1 MSRFLCGAAERVV
14 TPALGLD
21 IPGYFS
27 VRKGSGVKSD
37 LYSQAVVLQRGEEL
51 LVIISIDILDFQAS
65 FAKEIRRRLGERIG
79 VPAKSVMV
87 VATHAH
93 TGQPTNYTGFCV
105 KKNTKAMARL
115 ADLTVEAAV
124 EAYESRRPVRIGWGV
139 GEQKGISFNRNFY
152 LKDGRIMTN
161 PGKRFPNELVG
172 PISEIDQSVGVI
184 RFDDESGKTVA
195 QIVNFAC
202 HPDVVGGSEYCAD
215 YVGELRR
222 VLKGHFGSDS
232 VLVYLNGCAG
242 NINHIDAFYVAKGN
256 RYPRDHY
263 VVMGETLAREVLR
276 IHSEL
281 EWKDDAEL
289 VSDSKV
295 FRAPRR
301 QPSQEQ
307 LKKAA
312 EALADENATESDR
325 IYALEWTHLAKHPK
339 TFENVEVQLLA
350 IGDCALV
357 GLPGEIFSDT
367 GLAIKA
373 CSLYPM
379 NMVAQL
385 ANGTVGYVVTEPG
398 FTGGI
403 YESILSRY
411 NSSLYP
417 DAADRMVRVAH
428 SLMKKQKD

>member
-1 MSRFLCGAAERVV
+1 MERLLCGAAERIV

-21 IPGYFS
+21 IPGYFN
-27 VRKGSGVKSD
+27 VRKASGVKSD
-37 LYSQAVVLQRGEEL
+37 LYAQAVVLQQNEEI
-51 LVIISIDILDFQAS
+51 LVMISIDILDFQAS
-65 FAKEIRRRLGERIG
+65 FAKEIRKRLYERIG
-79 VPAKSVMV
+79 VSPKSVMV

-93 TGQPTNYTGFCV
+93 TAQPTNYTGFCV

-124 EAYESRRPVRIGWGV
+124 EAFETRRPVRMGQGV

-152 LKDGRIMTN
+152 LKDGRIKTN
-161 PGKRFPNELVG
+161 PGKRFPTELVK
-172 PISEIDQSVGVI
+172 PVSEIDHSVGVL
-184 RFDDESGKTVA
+184 RFDDEQGKTVA

-222 VLKGHFGSDS
+222 VLKERFGSDS

-242 NINHIDAFYVAKGN
+242 NINHIDAFRVAEGF

-263 VVMGETLAREVLR
+263 VTMGETLAREVLR
-276 IHSEL
+276 IHGEL
-281 EWKDDAEL
+281 IWRDDAVL
-289 VSDSKV
+289 RSDSKV

-307 LKKAA
+307 LRRAEEILGGA
-312 EALADENATESDR
+312 EADESER
-325 IYALEWTHLAKHPK
+325 VYALEWTHLAKYPK
-339 TFENVEVQLLA
+339 RFENVEVQVFG
-350 IGDCALV
+350 IGDCGLV
-357 GLPGEIFSDT
+357 ALPGEIFSDT
-367 GLAIKA
+367 GLAVKA
-373 CSLYPM
+373 GSPYPM

-385 ANGTVGYVVTEPG
+385 GNGTVGYVVTEPC

-411 NSSLYP
+411 NSSLSP
-417 DAADRMVRVAH
+417 DAADRMVEVAH
-428 SLMKKQKD
+428 GLLRKQR